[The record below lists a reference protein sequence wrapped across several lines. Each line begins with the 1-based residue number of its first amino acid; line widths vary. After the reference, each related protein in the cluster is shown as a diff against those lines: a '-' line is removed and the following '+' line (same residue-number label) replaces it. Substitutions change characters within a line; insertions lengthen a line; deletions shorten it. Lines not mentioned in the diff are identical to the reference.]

1 MGFTLLQC
9 GLCGS
14 LPLPRKL
21 AANVT
26 CLRYNKESTYS
37 VIIKQ
42 GNEQRD
48 YVTVNYS
55 MTLELRA
62 K

>member
-1 MGFTLLQC
+1 MGFTPL
-9 GLCGS
+9 LCGS
-14 LPLPRKL
+14 LPLPRQL

-26 CLRYNKESTYS
+26 CLRQSKESTYS
-37 VIIKQ
+37 VNIKQ

-48 YVTVNYS
+48 YVTGYNYS
-55 MTLELRA
+55 VTLELRA

>member
-1 MGFTLLQC
+1 MGFTPL
-9 GLCGS
+9 LCGP
-14 LPLPRKL
+14 LLLPRQL

-26 CLRYNKESTYS
+26 CLRQSKELTYS

-55 MTLELRA
+55 VTLELRA